1 MLDIENN
8 KISNINVNILENF
21 HIENCQQSTMIYSF
35 TTFALEK
42 YQKHRN

>member
-35 TTFALEK
+35 YYFCIGKISKT
-42 YQKHRN
+42 